1 MWAVVKTGS
10 KQYKVE
16 EGDIIDTQRVKAPV
30 GEKAV
35 LDKVLLL
42 SDKGKLK
49 IGTPFLDET
58 SVEVEVLE
66 KIKAKKVIVFKYK
79 RRKGYKRKRGH
90 RQILSRLK
98 VLKIKSKPC

>member
-16 EGDIIDTQRVKAPV
+16 EGDVIDTQRLKAPV
-30 GEKAV
+30 GDKAV
-35 LDKVLLL
+35 LDKVLLF
-42 SDKGKLK
+42 SNKGKLK
-49 IGTPFLDET
+49 IGTPYLEKA
-58 SVEVEVLE
+58 SVEVEVLKE
-66 KIKAKKVIVFKYK
+66 LKAKKIIVFKYK

-98 VLKIKSKPC
+98 VLKIKSK

>member
-16 EGDIIDTQRVKAPV
+16 EGDVLDTQRLKPPEGDKV
-30 GEKAV
+30 V

-49 IGTPFLDET
+49 IGTPFLEKA

-66 KIKAKKVIVFKYK
+66 ETKAKKIIVFKYK
-79 RRKGYKRKRGH
+79 RRKGYKCKRGH

-98 VLKIKSKPC
+98 VLKIKSK